1 VSVRKLPNTL
11 TYKPIGVVHSPFK
24 EPQNVS
30 IQASASQE
38 AGSIEVYPQYVE
50 GLRDI
55 ESFSHI
61 ILLYH
66 FHLAKDAPLLVKPF
80 LDDQMHGVFAT
91 RSPSRPNP
99 IGISIVQLCRV
110 EANNLHIQGV
120 DILDGTPL
128 LDIKPYVPQF
138 DHRNACKIG
147 WFQEKIGKSEKT
159 RDDGRFYKGDGGK

>member
-1 VSVRKLPNTL
+1 MSVRKLPNNL

-24 EPQNVS
+24 EPQNVP

-55 ESFSHI
+55 EGFSHI

-99 IGISIVQLCRV
+99 IGISIVQLCHI
-110 EANNLHIQGV
+110 EANNLHIQGI

-147 WFQEKIGKSEKT
+147 WFQEKIGKLEKT